1 MADQE
6 KVPVLTIRAPKE
18 VHETLKAMAFATGQ
32 SINEI
37 VLHAIR
43 DHLSTADHR
52 ALVDGLLERVR
63 EQYRV
68 ALDKLADL

>member
-1 MADQE
+1 MAE
-6 KVPVLTIRAPKE
+6 ETRSAVLTIRAPRE
-18 VHETLKAMAFATGQ
+18 VHETLKAVAFATGQ

-43 DHLSTADHR
+43 EHLSTQEHR
-52 ALVDGLLERVR
+52 DLVDGLLERAR
-63 EQYRV
+63 EQYRI